1 MVDRKEPLPTT
12 QPDQEVATSI
22 IERASSLSSSS
33 DNLPPQELAD
43 DVKDGQ
49 PAPSGSTRGDKPD
62 GISPNATTRH
72 TANPNTTAEARNRR
86 STIYREARRPAPAPF
101 LRPKPVEEERND
113 AERTHVTLKAWGE
126 GREGGE
132 ALFYCKCLKSCS

>member
-1 MVDRKEPLPTT
+1 MVDRKEPLPTM

-43 DVKDGQ
+43 NVKDGQ

-62 GISPNATTRH
+62 GISPNATTGN
-72 TANPNTTAEARNRR
+72 TANLILQLRRETGDLLYTEKPGGQLQLHSYGRSQWRRRGTAPRG
-86 STIYREARRPAPAPF
+86 
-101 LRPKPVEEERND
+101 
-113 AERTHVTLKAWGE
+113 HM
-126 GREGGE
+126 
-132 ALFYCKCLKSCS
+132 

>member
-1 MVDRKEPLPTT
+1 M
-12 QPDQEVATSI
+12 QPNQEVATAI
-22 IERASSLSSSS
+22 IERASGLSSSF

-62 GISPNATTRH
+62 GISPNATTGH

-86 STIYREARRPAPAPF
+86 STIYRESRQPAPAPF
-101 LRPKPVEEERND
+101 LRPKPVKEERND
-113 AERTHVTLKAWGE
+113 TERTHGTLKA
-126 GREGGE
+126 
-132 ALFYCKCLKSCS
+132 